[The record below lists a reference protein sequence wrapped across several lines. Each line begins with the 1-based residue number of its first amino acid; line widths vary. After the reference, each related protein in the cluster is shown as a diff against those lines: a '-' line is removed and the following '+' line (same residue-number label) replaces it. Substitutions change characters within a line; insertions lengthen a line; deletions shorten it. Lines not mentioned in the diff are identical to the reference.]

1 MLKLGHANHAARA
14 FTGNYLVLKRKKNP
28 EAILVVSV
36 NRAVIAV
43 ISGHVGSLYIYTIYE
58 VSFAIKHY
66 NDDII
71 EHKVKE
77 HCKEQIVFQVKC
89 RNQRCWNWNIL

>member
-14 FTGNYLVLKRKKNP
+14 FTGNFVLKRKKNP

-36 NRAVIAV
+36 NRAVI
-43 ISGHVGSLYIYTIYE
+43 SGHVGTLYIYTIYE
-58 VSFAIKHY
+58 VSFAIKYY

-89 RNQRCWNWNIL
+89 RNQRCWN